1 MNSKCRWCGDDP
13 ADCTLNECPESF
25 HMNLPTP
32 HQIAA
37 IYDGI
42 ERLGLTTDLQGWNSD
57 LPIFEKLIEKTDPAV
72 IVEIG
77 SWKGRSAVHMAL
89 SSNATIFCVDFWQ
102 NPCLHSDLSP
112 LPQVPWGARPDAYQ
126 LFLHNVKA
134 HHCHDQIIPVRAESS
149 KGAELLTA
157 WGIVADLVYVDGG
170 HDANTCFNDMVRYWP
185 LLRAGGIM
193 FGDDY
198 PEPGVTQAVQTFSQL
213 YNVSFTH
220 DDHHW
225 VLEAKK

>member
-1 MNSKCRWCGDDP
+1 MRP
-13 ADCTLNECPESF
+13 PTR
-25 HMNLPTP
+25 MNLPTP
-32 HQIAA
+32 QQIAA

-57 LPIFEKLIEKTDPAV
+57 LPIFGKLIAETSADT
-72 IVEIG
+72 IIEIG
-77 SWKGRSAVHMAL
+77 SWKGRSAVHMCHCVDASPL
-89 SSNATIFCVDFWQ
+89 RRDYRIFCVDFWQ

-112 LPQVPWGARPDAYQ
+112 LPQVPWDARPDAYQ

-134 HHCHDQIIPVRAESS
+134 YGCHGQVIPVRAESS

-157 WGIVADLVYVDGG
+157 WGIVADLIYVDGG

-198 PEPGVTQAVQTFSQL
+198 PEPGVTQAVKSFSQI
-213 YNVSFTH
+213 YGVSFTH
-220 DDHHW
+220 DEHHW